1 MNLFLQAQRP
11 LRTVT
16 ALAALLVLV
25 FNVSAQELQLF
36 EATETDAEQTRLMQQ
51 VGIINANANGQPA
64 FTLKGL
70 GRFGDEYHA
79 TLLGRNGESAR
90 VNWRAGQRVQVP
102 GYSDFALVG
111 VVAGAVQVAF
121 PPNEPCMTL
130 ETSGISCLAG
140 NVAQIR
146 VATAAPLASNGT
158 PQQNSAGNNNAPGNV
173 TQRVEGGVV
182 VMGPDAAGPG
192 FFVNPFNGEMQPLP
206 NNVTPEQQA
215 LVERQQQRA
224 ARLRN
229 VEPVRIDEADVPPG
243 MQVVRTPFGDRLVPI
258 RE

>member
-1 MNLFLQAQRP
+1 MKQLRSYRLATFL
-11 LRTVT
+11 LL
-16 ALAALLVLV
+16 ALS
-25 FNVSAQELQLF
+25 FDVSAQELSLF
-36 EATETDAEQTRLMQQ
+36 EATEGGAEEAPRLMQQ
-51 VGIINANANGQPA
+51 VGNINANANGQPA

-79 TLLGRNGESAR
+79 TLLDRNGESAR
-90 VNWRAGQRVQVP
+90 VNWREGQRVQVP
-102 GYSDFALVG
+102 GFPDFALVG

-130 ETSGISCLAG
+130 EPSGISCLAD
-140 NVAQIR
+140 NVAQLR
-146 VATAAPLASNGT
+146 VATVAPLANNGT
-158 PQQNSAGNNNAPGNV
+158 PPQNNAGNNGAPGNV
-173 TQRVEGGVV
+173 PPGAQQGVV

-192 FFVNPFNGEMQPLP
+192 FFVNPFNGEVQPLP

-215 LVERQQQRA
+215 VVERQQQRA
-224 ARLRN
+224 ARFRN